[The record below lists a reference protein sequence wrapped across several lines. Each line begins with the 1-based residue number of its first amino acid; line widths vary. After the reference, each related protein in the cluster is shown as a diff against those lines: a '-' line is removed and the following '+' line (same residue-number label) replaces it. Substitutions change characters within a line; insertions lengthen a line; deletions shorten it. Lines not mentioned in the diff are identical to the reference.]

1 MKAVMCEEFGPPET
15 LKLRDVPDLTPG
27 KGKVRIR
34 IEACGVNFPDTLII
48 ENKYQFK
55 PDLPFSPGGEVAGTV
70 DAIGEGVTTAK
81 VGDKVMAMTLSGGFA
96 EQIIVDAKA
105 LLRRPASMPGDVA
118 AAFTMTYGTSMHALK
133 QRGRLQPGE
142 TLLVLGAGGGVGL
155 AAVEIGAL
163 MGAKVIAAAS
173 SAEKLAAA
181 KAAGATEFINYTT
194 ENLRD
199 RIKEITKGQGVDV
212 FYDPV
217 GGDLFEQALRSTA
230 WRGRALVVGFA
241 AGDIP
246 KIPINLALLKGC
258 EIVGVF
264 WGAFRMRETA
274 LDNENFDQLFA
285 WYEAGKLKPY
295 VSKTYPLDQAVEA
308 LNVLKNR
315 QAIGKVVLTNQA
327 SSS

>member
-1 MKAVMCEEFGPPET
+1 MRSVQCEAFGPPES
-15 LKLRDVPDLTPG
+15 LQLRDIDDLVPG
-27 KGKVRIR
+27 KGQVRIR

-55 PDLPFSPGGEVAGTV
+55 PELPFAPGGEVAGVV
-70 DAIGEGVTTAK
+70 DMLGEGVTKAEI
-81 VGDKVMAMTLSGGFA
+81 GEKVMAMTLSGGFA
-96 EQIIVDAKA
+96 EQVIVDQGA

-133 QRGRLQPGE
+133 QRGRLQAGE

-163 MGAKVIAAAS
+163 MGARVIAAAS
-173 SAEKLAAA
+173 SQEKLDAA
-181 KAAGATEFINYTT
+181 KAAGATEFINYSN
-194 ENLRD
+194 EDLRA
-199 RIKEITKGQGVDV
+199 RLKELTKGQGVDV
-212 FYDPV
+212 VYDPV

-230 WRGRALVVGFA
+230 WRGRVLVVGFA

-246 KIPINLALLKGC
+246 KVPVNLALLKGC

-274 LDNENFDQLFA
+274 LDNENFAELFA
-285 WYEAGKLKPY
+285 WHEAGKLKPY
-295 VSKTYPLDQAVEA
+295 VSKTYPLEQAVDA
-308 LNVLKNR
+308 LNALKNR
-315 QAIGKVVLTNQA
+315 QAVGKVVLTT
-327 SSS
+327 